1 MESDPLS
8 PSLGDTQ
15 LHIKVRRASSLI
27 RAEGGSRPQVSARLN
42 RGSLTAV
49 SAWKMA
55 RLTERRN
62 ITHHVDTVEGWSLL
76 VTAVHCQSLGGLGLT
91 QDSSSWSVNGAETL
105 ALLFSIH
112 NSAEKQAK
120 QCWFVFEQ
128 QWGALHCTV
137 QLSGLGAR
145 HLGK

>member
-1 MESDPLS
+1 MESDPLP

-15 LHIKVRRASSLI
+15 LHIKARTASSLV

-62 ITHHVDTVEGWSLL
+62 ATRHVDTEEGWSLL
-76 VTAVHCQSLGGLGLT
+76 VTAVHCQPLGGLGLT
-91 QDSSSWSVNGAETL
+91 QDSSWSVNGAETL

-128 QWGALHCTV
+128 QWGAFHCTV
-137 QLSGLGAR
+137 QLSGLGAG